1 MNGSVKNEKTTKNV
15 LQISGFWSF
24 ILVTDMTQKTQ
35 QKKGQKSSSKLS
47 ELNTSQATNNIRLN
61 SLFIKLKET
70 TIGFSSK

>member
-1 MNGSVKNEKTTKNV
+1 MNGSVKNKKTTKNV

-24 ILVTDMTQKTQ
+24 ILVTDMMQKTQ

>member
-1 MNGSVKNEKTTKNV
+1 MNGSVKNKKTTKNV

-24 ILVTDMTQKTQ
+24 ILVTDMMQKTQ

-61 SLFIKLKET
+61 CLFIKLKET
-70 TIGFSSK
+70 TNGFSSK

>member
-1 MNGSVKNEKTTKNV
+1 MNGSVKNKKTTKNV

-24 ILVTDMTQKTQ
+24 ILVTDMMQKTQ

-61 SLFIKLKET
+61 SLFINLKE
-70 TIGFSSK
+70 IGFSSK

>member
-1 MNGSVKNEKTTKNV
+1 MNGSVKNKKTTKNV

-24 ILVTDMTQKTQ
+24 ILVTDMMQKTQ

-61 SLFIKLKET
+61 CLFIELKET

>member
-1 MNGSVKNEKTTKNV
+1 MNGSVKNKKTTKNV

-24 ILVTDMTQKTQ
+24 ILVTDMMQKTQ

-61 SLFIKLKET
+61 CLFIKLKET
-70 TIGFSSK
+70 IGFSSK